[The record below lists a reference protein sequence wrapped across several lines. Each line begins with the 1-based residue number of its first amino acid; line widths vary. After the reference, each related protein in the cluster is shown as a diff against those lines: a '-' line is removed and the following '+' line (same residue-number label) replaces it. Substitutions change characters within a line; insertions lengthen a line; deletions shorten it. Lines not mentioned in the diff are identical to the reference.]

1 MNPQLIADL
10 EAARALIDSPEK
22 CLFVG
27 HAEDRDGLSVNNFN
41 PKAKA
46 FHPVSAM
53 ELVAFRECDSSFA
66 SEKECDDRWSNMIRA
81 FREASGLE
89 RHTYGCEGSIS
100 YWLKQQG
107 RTHAEV
113 LAAFDRAIANER
125 SKA

>member
-22 CLFVG
+22 W
-27 HAEDRDGLSVNNFN
+27 
-41 PKAKA
+41 AKDT
-46 FHPVSAM
+46 
-53 ELVAFRECDSSFA
+53 LREYRHGIPCKWCA
-66 SEKECDDRWSNMIRA
+66 LGAVIQT
-81 FREASGLE
+81 LE
-89 RHTYGCEGSIS
+89 RSSPSREHETVRALEGVIGTYLVSWNDAPE
-100 YWLKQQG
+100 